1 MFHTKKLVANACIL
15 FMEESAQREWTK
27 SKKKLAA
34 FTIDNLNNNVTSA
47 RSNKMTCHRLE
58 KKYMEITVSPIVT
71 FSNIHSQWQQHTSI
85 PFDDTLGCHWIYLF
99 TYSHS
104 PFTFLQTA
112 HTHRQQS
119 QRTYAMPDR
128 YKTYNF
134 LNDQYTTKFSSKI
147 ISSIQI
153 EMNSRAK
160 LHRS

>member
-1 MFHTKKLVANACIL
+1 MHTL
-15 FMEESAQREWTK
+15 EESARREWTK

-47 RSNKMTCHRLE
+47 RSNKMTYHRLA

-71 FSNIHSQWQQHTSI
+71 FSNIHSATATTHIHPIRWYSGVPLHLFI
-85 PFDDTLGCHWIYLF
+85 HLF
-99 TYSHS
+99 TFAVHISASSTHS
-104 PFTFLQTA
+104 PTTITTFTC
-112 HTHRQQS
+112 HGR
-119 QRTYAMPDR
+119 P

-134 LNDQYTTKFSSKI
+134 RNDQYTTKFSSKI

-160 LHRS
+160 LQRS